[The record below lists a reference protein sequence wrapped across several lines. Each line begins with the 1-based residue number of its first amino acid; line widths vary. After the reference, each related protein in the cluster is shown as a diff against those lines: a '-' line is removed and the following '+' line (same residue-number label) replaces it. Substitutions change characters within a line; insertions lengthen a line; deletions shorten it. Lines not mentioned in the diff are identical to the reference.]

1 MDVSSELSDRF
12 SLTSN
17 FVFGKSSSVDSD
29 DISDSLNDWEVLEF
43 VSVHDNL
50 SVFSLGIVGWIN
62 DFKVAQE
69 HLLFIVFGDELIWE
83 TGINDNSVEADFFGI
98 GGELDL
104 ADFSIV
110 VFVGSSGWAASSLC
124 GGSWWHFVS

>member
-83 TGINDNSVEADFFGI
+83 TGINDNSVEVDSI
-98 GGELDL
+98 SKTGELIF
-104 ADFSIV
+104 ADFSVV
-110 VFVGSSGWAASSLC
+110 VFGRNSGWASSLLS